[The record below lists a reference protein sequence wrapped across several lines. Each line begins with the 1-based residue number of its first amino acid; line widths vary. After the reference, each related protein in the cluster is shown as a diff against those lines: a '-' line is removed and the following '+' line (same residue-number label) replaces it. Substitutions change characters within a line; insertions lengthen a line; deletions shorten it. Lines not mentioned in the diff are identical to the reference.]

1 MIIQIFSST
10 DRYMERP
17 SATSWNGKYSV
28 LNNFCYAEILAN
40 LTLENKSN
48 KTYEHESN
56 ELDDNLIEN
65 NQE

>member
-1 MIIQIFSST
+1 
-10 DRYMERP
+10 MERP